1 MPKLAACAIDRERP
15 RRRALAHILVTGAA
29 GFIGQALV
37 RGLVERGHEVRGA
50 TRTTVAPFTGV
61 TWRAIGDIGPETDW
75 APYLDGVDIVVHLAS
90 SAHRPIGAAAATE
103 PGAAAKL
110 ARAARAAR
118 VERLVHISSIRAMG
132 ETTRPGS
139 RFRPADP
146 PMPTDPYGCAK
157 LRIERAVA
165 TVAEAEG
172 LDLVIVRPPLVYGP
186 GVKGN
191 FRALLALAASRL
203 PLPFAGLHHRR
214 SLIFLDNLVDLLS
227 VVAIH
232 PAASGRLLLAR
243 DTADFSLPE
252 LIEAL
257 GSGLGRCPM
266 LFSVPAGLF
275 TGLYHVPIAGAALRR
290 LTLPL
295 LVDDSETKSSLGW
308 IPPVAAEIGLAET
321 ARAHRARV

>member
-1 MPKLAACAIDRERP
+1 LALAQSIAKHSGGH
-15 RRRALAHILVTGAA
+15 ALAHILVTGAA
-29 GFIGQALV
+29 GFIGQALC

-50 TRTTVAPFTGV
+50 TRTSIAPFTGV
-61 TWRAIGDIGPETDW
+61 AWRAIGAVGPQTDW
-75 APYLDGVDIVVHLAS
+75 APHLDGVDVVVHLATR
-90 SAHRPIGAAAATE
+90 AHRPIGAAAATDE
-103 PGAAAKL
+103 PGAAARL
-110 ARAARAAR
+110 ARAARAAGVR
-118 VERLVHISSIRAMG
+118 RLVHISSIRAMG

-146 PMPTDPYGCAK
+146 PAPTDPYGCAK
-157 LRIERAVA
+157 LTIERGVA
-165 TVAEAEG
+165 TVAAAEG

-191 FRALLALAASRL
+191 FRVLLALVASGL

-243 DTADFSLPE
+243 DAADLSIAE

-257 GSGLGRCPM
+257 GSGLRRRPT
-266 LFSVPAGLF
+266 LFSVPQALF
-275 TGLYHVPIAGAALRR
+275 TGLYHVPIAGSALRR

-308 IPPVAAEIGLAET
+308 VPPVAAEIGLAET
-321 ARAHRARV
+321 ARAHRALA